1 MNKIL
6 RGRLNRIHDRIT
18 AKDFL
23 DSSGIGN
30 EIAFFV
36 FDYPPEE
43 ELHVRNFIQILE
55 DKIRSINPDLSLVSI
70 NLFRFLIDY
79 LRELSLLEE
88 SFHIQ
93 RERGNAALLHAVKG
107 VLNPEVV
114 ARRIVETARPH
125 EPNLMLLHGVGSVY
139 PLLRTH
145 ALLNNLHAVLGQIP
159 LVLFFPGT
167 YDHGK
172 FCLFGDAEQATE
184 ERRYYRALRLID

>member
-1 MNKIL
+1 MNEDL
-6 RGRLNRIHDRIT
+6 RSRLNRIYDRIT

-36 FDYPPEE
+36 FDYPPNE
-43 ELHVRNFIQILE
+43 ELGVREFIPILE
-55 DKIRSINPDLSLVSI
+55 NKIRSTKPDLRLVSI
-70 NLFRFLIDY
+70 NLFRFLIDH
-79 LRELSLLEE
+79 LRDLNLLEE
-88 SFHIQ
+88 SFRVQ

-107 VLNPEVV
+107 LLNPEDL
-114 ARRIVETARPH
+114 ARQIVETARPRD
-125 EPNLMLLHGVGSVY
+125 PNLMLIHGVGSVY

-145 ALLNNLHAVLGQIP
+145 ALLNNLHPVLDRTP

-167 YDHGK
+167 YVHGEL
-172 FCLFGDAEQATE
+172 CLFGGTVQATE

>member
-1 MNKIL
+1 MNEDL
-6 RGRLNRIHDRIT
+6 RSRLNRIYDRIT

-36 FDYPPEE
+36 FDYPPNE
-43 ELHVRNFIQILE
+43 ELGVREFIPILE
-55 DKIRSINPDLSLVSI
+55 NKIRSTKPDLRLVSI
-70 NLFRFLIDY
+70 NLFRFLIDH
-79 LRELSLLEE
+79 LRDLNLLEE
-88 SFHIQ
+88 SFRVQ

-107 VLNPEVV
+107 LLNPEEL
-114 ARRIVETARPH
+114 ARQIVETARPRD
-125 EPNLMLLHGVGSVY
+125 PNLMLIHGVGSVY

-145 ALLNNLHAVLGQIP
+145 ALLNNLHPVLDRTP

-167 YDHGK
+167 YVHGEL
-172 FCLFGDAEQATE
+172 CLFGGTVQATE

>member
-1 MNKIL
+1 MNEEL

-43 ELHVRNFIQILE
+43 ELEVRKFIPTLE
-55 DKIRSINPDLSLVSI
+55 NRIRSTKPDLRLASI
-70 NLFRFLIDY
+70 NLFRSLIDH
-79 LRELSLLEE
+79 LRDLNLLEE
-88 SFHIQ
+88 SYRIQ

-107 VLNPEVV
+107 LLNPEDV
-114 ARRIVETARPH
+114 ARRIVQTAQPR
-125 EPNLMLLHGVGSVY
+125 EPSLMLLHGVGSVY

-145 ALLNNLHAVLGQIP
+145 ALLNNLHPVLDRIP

-167 YDHGK
+167 YVHGQ
-172 FCLFGDAEQATE
+172 FCLFGGTERATE